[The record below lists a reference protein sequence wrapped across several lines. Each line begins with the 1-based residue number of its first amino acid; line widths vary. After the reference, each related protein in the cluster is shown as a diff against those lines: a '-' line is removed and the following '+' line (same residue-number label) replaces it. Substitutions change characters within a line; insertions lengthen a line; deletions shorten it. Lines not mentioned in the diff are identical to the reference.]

1 MVAES
6 AQENNTSVVSSQES
20 TKSTSTTSNGG
31 NFLNSLLDTGDTL
44 ALGGFGLGFR
54 ASIPKMPS
62 FRVSNIFYV
71 ITEYGLI
78 IMYVFMSVDN

>member
-1 MVAES
+1 MCLFL
-6 AQENNTSVVSSQES
+6 QEAVVESSQES
-20 TKSTSTTSNGG
+20 SSAISSLESSKSLLSAASNGG

-62 FRVSNIFYV
+62 FRVSNIF
-71 ITEYGLI
+71 
-78 IMYVFMSVDN
+78 